1 MTSHRSPDIWP
12 SEAAAADANDF
23 AQDEM
28 SHCEFQASREKRNP
42 KCLDIFELRE
52 WNRVKQNEQMTG
64 LGWVVPHPI
73 FIFISLVPRV
83 IEIRPSSKLVPDGT
97 LRRRRKYS
105 VRR

>member
-28 SHCEFQASREKRNP
+28 SHCEFQASREKKNP

-52 WNRVKQNEQMTG
+52 WNRVK
-64 LGWVVPHPI
+64 
-73 FIFISLVPRV
+73 
-83 IEIRPSSKLVPDGT
+83 
-97 LRRRRKYS
+97 
-105 VRR
+105 